1 MAEGSDLDVSSL
13 ILELTETGKKEGFL
27 SPKEGGNFS
36 SKWGS
41 GNRHIRA
48 YEIGE
53 ILNKNGGTKL
63 MAEVC
68 LKVDSLCT
76 GYLRGSA
83 RYLEICWNGIGSWT
97 S

>member
-1 MAEGSDLDVSSL
+1 MAEGQDLDVRSL
-13 ILELTETGKKEGFL
+13 ISELVEIGKGEGFL
-27 SPKEGGNFS
+27 NPQEGGNFS
-36 SKWGS
+36 AKWGS

-53 ILNKNGGTKL
+53 ILNKSGGTKL
-63 MAEVC
+63 MGEVC
-68 LKVDSLCT
+68 IVVDSLCT
-76 GYLRGSA
+76 GHLRGSA